1 MRDCIK
7 IPRILLPDV
16 KDMTKWSVIACD
28 QFTSDRK
35 YWERLRDEVG
45 DAPSTLKL
53 ILPEVYLGDS
63 DVEERI
69 ASAFNEMR
77 RYVAEE
83 ILKPLEPGFILV
95 ERLTAYSQTPR
106 YGIMLSIDLEEFST
120 DGAKTAIRPSE
131 ATVAE
136 RIPARMRIRRGAPI
150 ELPHSI
156 LLYNDRENSVL
167 GDIIAHKDSYKKV
180 YDFPLLMNG
189 GTIKGY
195 FIPYFESLLIKEK
208 FYALAER
215 AAGGL
220 LFVVGD
226 GNHAFAS
233 AKKLWDE
240 RGEDHGDEP
249 ARYFLTEA
257 VNICDSTIKFG
268 SIHRLVRVRDKKA
281 FLTSLETYVGGF
293 TEKNSI
299 IRFNGFY
306 NIADCITRLDNFVKA
321 YIGSEGGSI
330 DFISGEGYLKRLVER
345 SGDSLGIIIN
355 PMDKAFLF
363 SYVADG
369 GVLPQKTFSLG
380 ESIEKRYYLEA
391 KKI

>member
-16 KDMTKWSVIACD
+16 KDMTKWAVIACD

-35 YWERLRDEVG
+35 YWERLKAEVG

-53 ILPEVYLGDS
+53 ILPEVYLGDP
-63 DVEERI
+63 DVDERI

-83 ILKPLEPGFILV
+83 ILKPLEPGFVLV
-95 ERLTAYSQTPR
+95 ERTTAYSSTPR
-106 YGIMLSIDLEEFST
+106 YGLMLSIDLEEFSIE
-120 DGAKTAIRPSE
+120 GAKTAVRPSE

-150 ELPHSI
+150 ELPHSV

-167 GDIIAHKDSYKKV
+167 GDIIAHKDSYKKL

-226 GNHAFAS
+226 GNHSFAS
-233 AKKLWDE
+233 AKKFWEEREE
-240 RGEDHGDEP
+240 RGEEP
-249 ARYFLTEA
+249 SRYFLTEA
-257 VNICDSTIKFG
+257 VNICDPAIKFG
-268 SIHRLVRVRDKKA
+268 PIHRLVRVRDKKA
-281 FLTSLETYVGGF
+281 FLASLETYVGGF
-293 TEKNSI
+293 VEKDNI

-306 NIADCITRLDNFVKA
+306 NIAECITRLDNFVKA
-321 YIGSEGGSI
+321 YISVAGGSV
-330 DFISGEGYLKRLVER
+330 DFISGEGYLKRLVDMDA
-345 SGDSLGIIIN
+345 DSLGIIIN

-369 GVLPQKTFSLG
+369 GVLPKKTFSLG
-380 ESIEKRYYLEA
+380 ENIEKRYYLEA
-391 KKI
+391 RKI